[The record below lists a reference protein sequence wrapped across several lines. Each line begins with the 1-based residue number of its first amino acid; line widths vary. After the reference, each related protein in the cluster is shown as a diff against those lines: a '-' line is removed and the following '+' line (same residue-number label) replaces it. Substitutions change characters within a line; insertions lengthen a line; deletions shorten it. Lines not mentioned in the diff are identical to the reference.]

1 MTERQDKG
9 VERKLTLV
17 IGGKNRPAQERDGGG
32 RERDDSVGERPEE
45 PERQR
50 PAQPE
55 QEQEQAAVQPAQT
68 IRQEPMQP
76 EQTMQAAQPAQD
88 AGDGDRREALAPAL
102 AEYED
107 REHGREFSDEELAE
121 LFKAADEEG
130 EPPPPFFRSPRFRKL
145 MAGVLALMLCAQVLA
160 VLPQMFSLAA
170 VRFLTTS
177 AKLSQSEVVQEYKQS
192 VVVIRSGG
200 SKGTGFVVSEDG
212 LIVTNRHVVDGGAPN
227 VHFADGRVYRGT
239 VLSIDDDVDL
249 AVLDIEAD
257 GLPALTLA
265 DAYDG
270 AEDVPVYII
279 GNPLFF
285 NGIANEGV
293 TWGLLTERDPPLMA
307 IDAPVYKGNSGSPV
321 LTKEGQVIGVVFAT
335 STLERDGKDNRI
347 GLAVPVE
354 WVHRHLPGGEEAP

>member
-1 MTERQDKG
+1 MSERQDKG
-9 VERKLTLV
+9 GERKLTLV
-17 IGGKNRPAQERDGGG
+17 IGGKNRPEQERDGG
-32 RERDDSVGERPEE
+32 ERERPEE
-45 PERQR
+45 PERRR
-50 PAQPE
+50 PAQ
-55 QEQEQAAVQPAQT
+55 
-68 IRQEPMQP
+68 QEPIQP
-76 EQTMQAAQPAQD
+76 EQTMQPAQE
-88 AGDGDRREALAPAL
+88 AGDGERREALAPTL

-130 EPPPPFFRSPRFRKL
+130 EPPPPFFRSPLFRKL

-239 VLSIDDDVDL
+239 VLAIDDDVDL
-249 AVLDIEAD
+249 AVLDIEAH

-293 TWGLLTERDPPLMA
+293 TWGLLAERDPPLMA

-335 STLERDGKDNRI
+335 SMLERDGRNHRI

-354 WVHRHLPGGEEAP
+354 RVHRHLPGGEEAP